1 MPYEFTEYE
10 PEPEPQASSGRAGRP
25 PRKLTTAG
33 VLDPPVPPKRSPGPL
48 ASIPA
53 KWWLRA
59 FAGIVLA
66 IAVLVTILLLFAPR

>member
-10 PEPEPQASSGRAGRP
+10 PEPEPQASSGRAGSP

-33 VLDPPVPPKRSPGPL
+33 VLDRPVPPKRWPGPL

-66 IAVLVTILLLFAPR
+66 IAVLVTILLLLAPR

>member
-10 PEPEPQASSGRAGRP
+10 AEPEPQASSGRAGRP
-25 PRKLTTAG
+25 PRKNTAAG
-33 VLDPPVPPKRSPGPL
+33 VLDPPVPPRRPPGPL

-53 KWWLRA
+53 KWWIRA

-66 IAVLVTILLLFAPR
+66 ITVIIAILFLFAPR